1 MNSSRPSLVDLAPA
15 NGAFYIESSIPAGVT
30 MGEYRRS
37 RPRRGRRQLLRAL
50 AGFRH
55 RQR

>member
-15 NGAFYIESSIPAGVT
+15 NGAFYIESSIPAGLT